1 MFCPCALPRNAG
13 MVTASPAS
21 DTTVSMAVGALGGHE
36 LASGAVLAAMA
47 LGSVGLWTLR
57 VAFAARGRKVLGA
70 GTAAVEAVVFA
81 IAFSNLAANLDSPIR
96 VLGYAIGVAGGTLL
110 GLAVDEWT
118 SRGAERT
125 PAESGDAGRAEC
137 CC

>member
-1 MFCPCALPRNAG
+1 ME
-13 MVTASPAS
+13 PA
-21 DTTVSMAVGALGGHE
+21 TTVSTAAGVLLRQE
-36 LASGAVLAAMA
+36 LASGALLAAMA

-81 IAFSNLAANLDSPIR
+81 IAFSNLAANLNSPVR
-96 VLGYAIGVAGGTLL
+96 VLGYAVGVAGGTLL

-118 SRGAERT
+118 TRDRT
-125 PAESGDAGRAEC
+125 RKPTERAEVTARTC
-137 CC
+137 CCPSPQVEPCTT

>member
-1 MFCPCALPRNAG
+1 MA
-13 MVTASPAS
+13 TATSAS
-21 DTTVSMAVGALGGHE
+21 DTTLSMAVGALGGHE

-118 SRGAERT
+118 RGAARAL
-125 PAESGDAGRAEC
+125 AESNEACSAEC
-137 CC
+137 CCLASC